1 MLRYDMIDILR
12 NFAGSVPATRMRL
25 PSAEAL
31 HARRSIVLVAAAAA
45 WLPSV
50 PKAALAADPYQE
62 LRARL
67 AAPIV
72 SEAGDGTM
80 AGRPEPPLPAWLS
93 GRWRAEQTLTEFNMP
108 LGVQFIGAAG
118 RPLSEAE
125 ASAAET
131 RAQIGK
137 PVRLE
142 LRFDAVGDGAREDR
156 AFNSRSRLDAFAGRS
171 VTKRSRACA
180 VAGVDSPG
188 LACTLVEFKG
198 PVSQKQIVNSMRVAT
213 PSEGTAVVFSEFT
226 RLIFARLTMPG
237 DTRNFPPITT
247 DSETIVALAPDAVE
261 GGGPP
266 EVVRGK
272 LRLISYLQPYD
283 ALYFAAGRKSVSVSD
298 YSLTLTRLPETPPED
313 APVEEKKI

>member
-1 MLRYDMIDILR
+1 ML
-12 NFAGSVPATRMRL
+12 L
-25 PSAEAL
+25 PSPEAL
-31 HARRSIVLVAAAAA
+31 HARRSIVFAAAAA
-45 WLPSV
+45 ACLANAPTR
-50 PKAALAADPYQE
+50 PALAADPYQE
-62 LRARL
+62 IRARL

-72 SEAGDGTM
+72 SEAGDGNAM
-80 AGRPEPPLPAWLS
+80 AGRPEPTLPAWLS
-93 GRWRAEQTLTEFNMP
+93 GRWRAEQTLTEFNLP

-125 ASAAET
+125 ASAAQT

-137 PVRLE
+137 PVTLE
-142 LRFDAVGDGAREDR
+142 LRFDAVADGARENR

-171 VTKRSRACA
+171 VTKRSQACA

-188 LACTLVEFKG
+188 LACTLVEFTG

-213 PSEGTAVVFSEFT
+213 PSEGTAAPAVVFSEFT
-226 RLIFARLTMPG
+226 RGIFARLTMPG

-247 DSETIVALAPDAVE
+247 DSETIVALAPEPAE
-261 GGGPP
+261 GGGAP

-283 ALYFAAGRKSVSVSD
+283 ALYFAAGRKSVSISD
-298 YSLTLTRLPETPPED
+298 YSLTLTRLPEQQD
-313 APVEEKKI
+313 ATV